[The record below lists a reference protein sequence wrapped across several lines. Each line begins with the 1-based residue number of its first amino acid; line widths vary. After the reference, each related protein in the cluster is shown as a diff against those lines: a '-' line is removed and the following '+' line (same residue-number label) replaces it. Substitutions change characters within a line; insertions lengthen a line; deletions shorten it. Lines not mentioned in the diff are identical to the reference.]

1 MKNYYPIEEAH
12 SWKKHIHGSPGHKKH
27 IHGSPGHKKHI
38 HGSPRQRP
46 KTSTTFN

>member
-1 MKNYYPIEEAH
+1 MENSYPIEETH
-12 SWKKHIHGSPGHKKH
+12 SWKKHIHESPR
-27 IHGSPGHKKHI
+27 HKKHI

>member
-27 IHGSPGHKKHI
+27 IHGSP
-38 HGSPRQRP
+38 RQRP